1 MAFYQTNNSPYK
13 SYYDIV
19 YYENVNWSSHLH
31 DNFELVLLLDGELA
45 VYDEEKIYRLK
56 AGDAILLFPN
66 HIHSFEKDNK
76 SICYICSFST
86 DYVPAFMNKIKDKT
100 VMDAVFRPNSEL
112 FNFLIFQFKRK
123 FTLSSLEVK
132 ALSYLICSSFLQQV
146 KLLDQKNAN
155 SDLLHKILKYIL
167 DNYTL
172 DISLKNLAN
181 SLGYEEHYVSRCF
194 HKYFPFN
201 FKDYVNQLRI
211 NKAKELL
218 QGTNLSITEIATTCG
233 FNSIRN
239 FNRAF
244 LKETGDTPKNYRKNL
259 R

>member
-1 MAFYQTNNSPYK
+1 MPFYQTNQSPYE

-19 YYENVNWSSHLH
+19 YYEGVNWSSHFH
-31 DNFELVLLLDGELA
+31 DNFELVLLLEGELS

-56 AGDAILLFPN
+56 EGDALLLFPN

-76 SICYICSFST
+76 AVCYICSFST
-86 DYVPAFMNKIKDKT
+86 DYVPAFMNIIKDK
-100 VMDAVFRPNSEL
+100 MINDAVFKPDNTL
-112 FNFLIFQFKRK
+112 YHFLIYQFKME
-123 FTLSSLEVK
+123 FSLSPLEIK
-132 ALSYLICSSFLQQV
+132 ALSYLICSSFLKQV
-146 KLLDQKNAN
+146 TFLQKKNVN
-155 SDLLHKILKYIL
+155 SDLLHKILQYIL
-167 DNYTL
+167 SNYTT
-172 DISLKNLAN
+172 DITLKNIATA
-181 SLGYEEHYVSRCF
+181 LGYEEHYLSRCF
-194 HKYFPFN
+194 HKHFPFN

-218 QGTNLSITEIATTCG
+218 QGTNISITEISSRCG

-244 LKETGDTPKNYRKNL
+244 LKECGISPQNYRKNL